1 MFVAASALVEFL
13 GSRADKAI
21 TWWPFITGERSAARN
36 GRGVLTAVT
45 PRNEF
50 MPLLHIAFDREGVPT
65 TYNPTSLNS
74 SNVSLLIPPDVAEQV
89 NRQAEKSAIAESAR
103 RALAERQRLQWE
115 SERPAREA
123 AERERQAN
131 IAAKAEVSRIER
143 VLKAQARRNVLAPVQ
158 ALIDKYRLSD
168 DDVLS
173 PESAPSWV
181 FQILEK
187 MLVDDPFDPAELLQL
202 RKSSHKYLAAAVH
215 WRAWEIDSDPWN
227 VVYSCSLLRDAGEP
241 LKGVKLLKKMDVSG
255 WNKAVASA
263 FFTTLGGAQRDAGAI
278 GEAWRSA
285 ETAILLRDDTPHSY
299 LLLGALCYQ
308 LDRHEEGDD
317 YFAKARARG
326 ATEKSIDS
334 TRSKAESRRRSAD
347 TDDMNEDF

>member
-1 MFVAASALVEFL
+1 
-13 GSRADKAI
+13 
-21 TWWPFITGERSAARN
+21 
-36 GRGVLTAVT
+36 
-45 PRNEF
+45 
-50 MPLLHIAFDREGVPT
+50 MPLLHIAFDREGVPI
-65 TYNPTSLNS
+65 TYNPTGLNS

-173 PESAPSWV
+173 PENAPSWV

-187 MLVDDPFDPAELLQL
+187 MLVDAPFDPAELLQL

-227 VVYSCSLLRDAGEP
+227 VVHSCSLLRQAGEP
-241 LKGVKLLKKMDVSG
+241 RKGVKLLSKIDVWG
-255 WNKAVASA
+255 WNNTVASA
-263 FFTTLGGAQRDAGAI
+263 FFTTLGGAQRDAGELS
-278 GEAWRSA
+278 EAWCSA
-285 ETAILLRDDTPHSY
+285 SAAILQRDDKPHPY

-308 LDRHEEGDD
+308 LDRHDEGDD
-317 YFAKARARG
+317 YFAKASARG
-326 ATEKSIDS
+326 ATDKSIEF
-334 TRSKAESRRRSAD
+334 TRRDAETRRRNAVAED
-347 TDDMNEDF
+347 TLEDY